1 VGLGDNPH
9 SWSSA
14 VNTAASLHLCASASN
29 ANTILFELKPNPS
42 PMQHEV
48 VEKPVDQTNGY
59 VEVPDEPG
67 LGIAARDDVV
77 QK

>member
-1 VGLGDNPH
+1 
-9 SWSSA
+9 
-14 VNTAASLHLCASASN
+14 
-29 ANTILFELKPNPS
+29 
-42 PMQHEV
+42 MQHEV
-48 VEKPVDQTNGY
+48 VEKPVDQTNGC